1 MVTLG
6 QRIEELRTEKGL
18 SRPAL
23 AAQLGFAKNAVEK
36 YETGRQTPSKEHQ
49 EKMAEFFGVS
59 VLYLR
64 GEASD
69 RTRMSNWMEEIP
81 DEPDPEPVKIV
92 PRKKPVK
99 QAPPEG
105 GVLDALLATDQ
116 VKELLRQVVRETLR
130 SPEGQAAIRRAM
142 KG

>member
-92 PRKKPVK
+92 PRKKPAK

-105 GVLDALLATDQ
+105 GVLDSLLATDQ
-116 VKELLRQVVRETLR
+116 VKELLRQVVLETLR